1 MEVAGGLATLAI
13 RPPTPPREHDFNP
26 SGRITDT
33 EPYLTHLIR
42 RNLNTPDKS
51 PSSTNDYFNKSSE
64 RPYKRVD
71 FLPGGSKLLTT
82 SSKNIIAYG
91 NGVRSLPPSKECKP
105 SKSILKT
112 PKESLLFNS
121 ASEPQDYKE
130 RSFPRMLE
138 DVVRELASPSRSFR
152 LDAYQTLNGCLKAY
166 EDLPDPQAMA
176 EKMPLLTGFI
186 RRDLSPGT
194 VAGGIQDTQ
203 LTVQVLKLVTIL
215 LWTPKLADALPDDFR
230 IFVLDLSISV
240 LADHN
245 SSKTLVNHY
254 MHLLTIQK
262 FRPKIMNEDRAN
274 GLLNVLKDITGH
286 VKGNGVVGQ
295 RLMIY
300 RVLLGQ
306 AAAMMTRRVEDWLD
320 HLFSGM
326 LSNIK
331 EVRARALAFGYD
343 ASITLGTVSQVSR
356 SVLDI
361 FNRQSLEGKKFLD
374 VVVHRLNDMIRSK
387 EEGSHVPQ
395 AWSVTILFLRSRR
408 NQLEHW
414 EHMRTWLVVIQKCFN
429 SSDMAVKFQ
438 AHMSWNRLIFAISPT
453 TSTGSS
459 MMRML
464 RQPIMAQ
471 LDRKH
476 DDKQSRQ
483 ARQVA
488 CASYCALLYY
498 AFRPLSSHDT
508 VDRFWDEYVAPLLIK
523 TDTAFAC
530 QVLVSLFGDMQQKIW
545 TENRANEFAPIRPDE
560 LPRLDPKWVRLRSG
574 TVLKVLDALLQSADW
589 QPIESGEAWVLQA
602 WRAFTHALSDAAS
615 KEVKVSIES
624 MSAVAHMMSSVKH
637 FWNHCN
643 SRQAADVD
651 SRTSTLQRLAKLVEI
666 AVLNLGPIPFA
677 EKRLVQSTG
686 DLFEAADTPSSRST
700 RIKGVLASP
709 IYHLIGMVS
718 GVQYE
723 TGAIRCYN
731 DTVHDLILIALRP
744 ATSRRSKLKVLHE
757 IGSLTTSATTVL
769 HELKVSLWQLI
780 FESLTNTLMLSRPDD
795 GTAESPYQLGPD
807 YRDIVKLLELE
818 VQNSSGTTENW
829 VTTFGKVTAQVRREC
844 GTGGLVVSVI
854 EPFADF
860 LRRQLSPSSLE
871 EVLTRTVILIQNAN
885 WPESR
890 SDLERAQRA
899 LWGTSIV
906 PLKSNAIS
914 PFEKLYVLIDE
925 ILQAAYPLCD
935 GAVCNK
941 ITKLFEALSRFL
953 DACPAWQSGIALN
966 RLQKGIAL
974 WVQDVKGSMDRTD
987 TVTQEMYSAVSFL
1000 GKFDSHVFAHI
1011 VGQILQLWRLVI
1023 RMICGLP
1030 RFDSSLLSLLNV
1042 LLEAGLSSRHKA
1054 ILNLGIETWNN
1065 TFGLA
1070 EDLSYPGALRKILL
1084 HLSTIACLELPGLS
1098 MEHNDM
1104 EVGPGVVTTNSGLIC
1119 SRLIQVQSN
1128 SLNRSNRQN
1137 HFCKRA
1143 QAMPVNPKSG
1153 IMHQTP
1159 ETVLQKPIF
1168 KDTTTFLAPQNQNHV
1183 GG

>member
-1 MEVAGGLATLAI
+1 MEVAGGLATLAV

-33 EPYLTHLIR
+33 EPYLAQLIR
-42 RNLNTPDKS
+42 RNLNTPDES
-51 PSSTNDYFNKSSE
+51 PSSTIDYFDKSSE
-64 RPYKRVD
+64 RPLKRVD
-71 FLPGGSKLLTT
+71 FLPSGSKLLTA

-91 NGVRSLPPSKECKP
+91 SGVRSLPPSKECKP
-105 SKSILKT
+105 SKSILKA
-112 PKESLLFNS
+112 PKESLVS
-121 ASEPQDYKE
+121 DPAGVPEDYKQ
-130 RSFPRMLE
+130 RSFPKMLE

-166 EDLPDPQAMA
+166 DDLPDPQAMA
-176 EKMPLLTGFI
+176 EKMPLLTDFI

-194 VAGGIQDTQ
+194 VEGGIQDTQ

-215 LWTPKLADALPDDFR
+215 LWTSKLADALPDDFR
-230 IFVLDLSISV
+230 IFIIDLSTNV

-274 GLLNVLKDITGH
+274 KLLNVLKDITGH

-300 RVLLGQ
+300 RVLMGQ
-306 AAAMMTRRVEDWLD
+306 ATSMMTRRVEDWLD

-343 ASITLGTVSQVSR
+343 ASLTLGTTSQVSR

-361 FNRQSLEGKKFLD
+361 FNRQSPEGRKFLD
-374 VVVHRLNDMIRSK
+374 VVVHRLSDMIKSK

-395 AWSVTILFLRSRR
+395 VWSITILFLRSRR

-414 EHMRTWLVVIQKCFN
+414 EHMRAWLVVIQKCFN
-429 SSDMAVKFQ
+429 SGDMAIKFQ
-438 AHMSWNRLIFAISPT
+438 AHMAWNRLIFAISPT

-464 RQPIMAQ
+464 RQPIMTQ

-483 ARQVA
+483 SRQVA

-498 AFRPLSSHDT
+498 AFRPLSSYDT
-508 VDRFWDEYVAPLLIK
+508 LDRFWDEYVAPLLIK

-530 QVLVSLFGDMQQKIW
+530 QVLVSLFGDTQQKIW
-545 TENRANEFAPIRPDE
+545 TENRANELATIKPDE

-589 QPIESGEAWVLQA
+589 QPLENGEGWVLQA

-615 KEVKVSIES
+615 KEVKVSVES
-624 MSAVAHMMSSVKH
+624 MTAVAHMMSSIKH

-643 SRQAADVD
+643 SRQAVDVN
-651 SRTSTLQRLAKLVEI
+651 SRRNTLQRLAKLVEL
-666 AVLNLGPIPFA
+666 AVSNLGPIPFT

-718 GVQYE
+718 SVQYE
-723 TGAIRCYN
+723 TENVECYN
-731 DTVHDLILIALRP
+731 DTVRELIQTALRA

-757 IGSLTTSATTVL
+757 IGSLTASGATVIT
-769 HELKVSLWQLI
+769 ELKWPLWQLI
-780 FESLTNTLMLSRPDD
+780 FELLPTTLTLTRMDD
-795 GTAESPYQLGPD
+795 GTTESPYQLGPD
-807 YRDIVKLLELE
+807 YRDLLKLLELE
-818 VQNSSGTTENW
+818 VQHSTGTTDNW
-829 VTTFGKVTAQVRREC
+829 PNTFKQVTAQIRLES
-844 GTGGLVVSVI
+844 GNGGLIVSMI
-854 EPFADF
+854 EPFAEF
-860 LRRQLSPSSLE
+860 LRQQRSPGSIDGL
-871 EVLTRTVILIQNAN
+871 LQRTITLVQNAA
-885 WPESR
+885 WTESR
-890 SDLERAQRA
+890 NDLERAQRA
-899 LWGTSIV
+899 LWGVNVV

-914 PFEKLYVLIDE
+914 LFDKLYLLVDE
-925 ILQAAYPLCD
+925 ILQSAYPLSD
-935 GAVCNK
+935 DAACNN
-941 ITKLFEALSRFL
+941 ITKLFEALACFL
-953 DACPAWQSGIALN
+953 DACPVWQSCVALN

-974 WVQDVKGSMDRTD
+974 WIQDIEGCMNRTGLE
-987 TVTQEMYSAVSFL
+987 TQATYSAVSPLETFI
-1000 GKFDSHVFAHI
+1000 FV
-1011 VGQILQLWRLVI
+1011 
-1023 RMICGLP
+1023 C
-1030 RFDSSLLSLLNV
+1030 LL
-1042 LLEAGLSSRHKA
+1042 K
-1054 ILNLGIETWNN
+1054 
-1065 TFGLA
+1065 
-1070 EDLSYPGALRKILL
+1070 
-1084 HLSTIACLELPGLS
+1084 
-1098 MEHNDM
+1098 
-1104 EVGPGVVTTNSGLIC
+1104 
-1119 SRLIQVQSN
+1119 
-1128 SLNRSNRQN
+1128 
-1137 HFCKRA
+1137 
-1143 QAMPVNPKSG
+1143 
-1153 IMHQTP
+1153 
-1159 ETVLQKPIF
+1159 
-1168 KDTTTFLAPQNQNHV
+1168 
-1183 GG
+1183 